1 MVSDHVIEQLQF
13 DEGYCKNTY
22 NCSEGKLT
30 VGYGYNLESN
40 ELQLPVAQV
49 NQIKRDG
56 LPRVEA
62 YQMLLEI
69 VDKRSKALQDALPW
83 LSKLTPARKAV
94 LLNMSYQIGVPG
106 LLKFTRTLAAAKRG
120 DYATCA
126 VYMLESK
133 WAKQTPARAKRLAEQ
148 MHKGEFTYNSKGAL

>member
-40 ELQLPVAQV
+40 ELQLPVPQIAK
-49 NQIKRDG
+49 IKREG
-56 LPRVEA
+56 LPQVEA

-69 VDKRSKALQDALPW
+69 VDKRSKTLHDALPW
-83 LSKLTPARKAV
+83 LSKLSPARRAV
-94 LLNMSYQIGVPG
+94 LLNMSYQLGVPG
-106 LLKFTRTLAAAKRG
+106 LLKFSRTLAAAQRG
-120 DYATCA
+120 DYATCS

-133 WAKQTPARAKRLAEQ
+133 WAKQTPARAKRLAAQ
-148 MHKGEFTYNSKGAL
+148 MHKGEYTYNSKGNI